1 MFTHIHTCCS
11 YLLSF
16 IFGIRCCQVYVS
28 LVTNSCIRSDEELI
42 ESLLDDLRT
51 RLMTINCTNVDKTLA
66 DILRAVATARS
77 SDKIYIKGKEN

>member
-1 MFTHIHTCCS
+1 MLT
-11 YLLSF
+11 SF

-28 LVTNSCIRSDEELI
+28 LVTNSCISTDEELI

-51 RLMTINCTNVDKTLA
+51 RLMTTNYTNVDKTLV

-77 SDKIYIKGKEN
+77 SDKIYIKGED